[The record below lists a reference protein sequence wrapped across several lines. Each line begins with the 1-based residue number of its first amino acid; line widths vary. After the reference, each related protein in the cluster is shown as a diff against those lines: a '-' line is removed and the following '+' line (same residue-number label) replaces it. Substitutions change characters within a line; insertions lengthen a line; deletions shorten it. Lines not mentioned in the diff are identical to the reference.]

1 MDPIQ
6 SLDQIRDLLRD
17 LPVANDG
24 AMAAARLR
32 EATLVKPPGALGRL
46 EDLAEWLSG
55 WQGHH
60 PPRAERCQVAVF
72 AGSHGITAE
81 GVSAFPPEVTE
92 QMVEG
97 FKKGAAAINQLCQ
110 ILGCELKIYEVAVEI
125 PTRNFMEQ
133 PAMEDDE
140 CAEAMAFGMS
150 AVEEGLDVLCLGE
163 MGIGNTTAAAA
174 VCHGLYN
181 LDAELWVGP
190 GTGVAGD
197 TLANKI
203 RVVNEGVAKHKYAMT
218 DGLEVLRHVGG
229 RELAAMAGAII
240 AARLQRIPIVLDGY
254 VSTAAAAVLQ
264 AVNPTALDHC
274 VVGHVSAEPG
284 HVKLLASL
292 KKEALLDLG
301 MRLCEGAGA
310 ALAVSILHAAVA
322 CHTGMGSFDQAGVA
336 GKIAD

>member
-1 MDPIQ
+1 MNPIK

-17 LPVANDG
+17 LPAAHEG
-24 AMAAARLR
+24 AMTAAKLR
-32 EATLVKPPGALGRL
+32 EVTLVKPPGALGRL
-46 EDLAEWLSG
+46 EELSEWLSG

-60 PPRAERCQVAVF
+60 PPKAEKCQVAVF
-72 AGSHGITAE
+72 AGSHGVTAE
-81 GVSAFPPEVTE
+81 GVSAFPAEVTE

-110 ILGCELKIYEVAVEI
+110 IQGCELKIYEVAIEI
-125 PTRNFMEQ
+125 PTRNFMDK

-174 VCHGLYN
+174 ICHALYGQ
-181 LDAELWVGP
+181 DAEFWVGP
-190 GTGVAGD
+190 GTGVVGD
-197 TLANKI
+197 ALTNKI
-203 RVVNEGVAKHKYAMT
+203 RVVNEGVAKHKDAMT

-229 RELAAMAGAII
+229 RELAAIAGAII

-254 VSTAAAAVLQ
+254 VCTAAAAVLQ
-264 AVNPTALDHC
+264 AVNPSALDHC

-284 HVKLLASL
+284 HIKLLAETD
-292 KKEALLDLG
+292 KEALLNLG
-301 MRLCEGAGA
+301 MRLGEGSGA
-310 ALAVSILHAAVA
+310 ALAVSILHAAVT

-336 GKIAD
+336 EKLSD

>member
-24 AMAAARLR
+24 AIAAARLR

-46 EDLAEWLSG
+46 EELAEWLSG

-60 PPRAERCQVAVF
+60 PPKAERCQVAVF
-72 AGSHGITAE
+72 AGSHGVTVE

-110 ILGCELKIYEVAVEI
+110 IQGCELKIYEVAVEI
-125 PTRNFMEQ
+125 PTRNFMEH

-174 VCHGLYN
+174 VCHGL
-181 LDAELWVGP
+181 LGQDAEFWVGP

-197 TLANKI
+197 TLTNKI
-203 RVVNEGVAKHKYAMT
+203 RVVNEGVAKHKDAMT

-254 VSTAAAAVLQ
+254 VCTAAAAVLQ
-264 AVNPTALDHC
+264 AVNPAALDHC
-274 VVGHVSAEPG
+274 VVGHVSAESG
-284 HVKLLASL
+284 HLKLLASL
-292 KKEALLDLG
+292 EKKALLDLG
-301 MRLCEGAGA
+301 MRLGEGSGA
-310 ALAVSILHAAVA
+310 AMAVSILHAAVA

-336 GKIAD
+336 EKIAD

>member
-6 SLDQIRDLLRD
+6 SLDQVRDLLRD
-17 LPVANDG
+17 LPGANDG
-24 AMAAARLR
+24 AMAAAKLR

-46 EDLAEWLSG
+46 EELAEWLSG

-60 PPRAERCQVAVF
+60 PPKAERCQVAVF
-72 AGSHGITAE
+72 AGSHGVTAE

-110 ILGCELKIYEVAVEI
+110 IQGCELRIYEVAVEI

-174 VCHGLYN
+174 VCHGLFN
-181 LDAELWVGP
+181 QDGETWVGP

-197 TLANKI
+197 TLTNKI
-203 RVVNEGVAKHKYAMT
+203 RVVNEGVAKHKDAMT

-254 VSTAAAAVLQ
+254 VCTAAAAVLQ
-264 AVNPTALDHC
+264 AVNPAALDHC

-284 HVKLLASL
+284 HLKLLASL
-292 KKEALLDLG
+292 EKKALLDLG
-301 MRLCEGAGA
+301 MRLGEGSGA

-336 GKIAD
+336 EKIAD

>member
-1 MDPIQ
+1 MDPIK
-6 SLDQIRDLLRD
+6 SLDQIRVLLRD
-17 LPVANDG
+17 LPASNEG
-24 AMAAARLR
+24 AMTAAKLR

-46 EDLAEWLSG
+46 EELSEWLSG

-60 PPRAERCQVAVF
+60 PPTVAKCQVAVF
-72 AGSHGITAE
+72 AGSHGVTAE

-110 ILGCELKIYEVAVEI
+110 IQGCELKIYEVAIEI
-125 PTRNFMEQ
+125 PTRNFIDQ

-150 AVEEGLDVLCLGE
+150 AVEDGLDVLCLGE

-174 VCHGLYN
+174 VCHGLYRQ
-181 LDAELWVGP
+181 DAEFWVGP
-190 GTGVAGD
+190 GTGVVGGA
-197 TLANKI
+197 LANKI
-203 RVVNEGVAKHKYAMT
+203 RVVNEGVAKHKDAMT

-229 RELAAMAGAII
+229 RELAAIAGAII

-254 VSTAAAAVLQ
+254 VCTAAAAVLQ
-264 AVNPTALDHC
+264 AVNPSALDHC

-284 HVKLLASL
+284 HIKLLAEID
-292 KKEALLDLG
+292 KEALLDLG
-301 MRLCEGAGA
+301 MRLGEGSGA
-310 ALAVSILHAAVA
+310 ALAVSILQAAVT

-336 GKIAD
+336 EKLSD

>member
-1 MDPIQ
+1 MDPIK

-24 AMAAARLR
+24 AMAAARMR

-46 EDLAEWLSG
+46 EELSEWLSG

-60 PPRAERCQVAVF
+60 PPKAERCQVAVF
-72 AGSHGITAE
+72 AGSHGVTAE
-81 GVSAFPPEVTE
+81 GVSAFPAEVTE

-110 ILGCELKIYEVAVEI
+110 IQGCELKIYEVAVEI

-133 PAMEDDE
+133 SAMEDDE

-174 VCHGLYN
+174 VCHGLYGQ
-181 LDAELWVGP
+181 DAEFWVGP
-190 GTGVAGD
+190 GTGVVGD
-197 TLANKI
+197 ALKNKI
-203 RVVNEGVAKHKYAMT
+203 RVVNEGVAKHKGAMT

-240 AARLQRIPIVLDGY
+240 AARMQRIPILLDGY
-254 VSTAAAAVLQ
+254 VCTAAAAVLQ

-284 HVKLLASL
+284 HIKLLTEL
-292 KKEALLDLG
+292 NKEALLDLG
-301 MRLCEGAGA
+301 MRLGEGSGA
-310 ALAVSILHAAVA
+310 AIAVSILHAAVA

-336 GKIAD
+336 EKNPD